1 MTTEERRKEIMN
13 ILTSKKEPVKGTDL
27 AKKFGISRQVIVQDI
42 AILRAEGFDVMATP
56 QGYIVPNYD
65 NKKMLKTIV
74 TKHNSINEVEDEL
87 FTMVSYGAKV
97 IDVIVEHP
105 VYGEMRGILDI
116 NYMNDVNEFL
126 KEVKTGNAEFLSSLT
141 DGIHIHTL
149 EVPSEESFEMIKNA
163 LREKGY
169 LVDVE

>member
-1 MTTEERRKEIMN
+1 MN

-42 AILRAEGFDVMATP
+42 AILRAEGFDVMATL
-56 QGYIVPNYD
+56 QGYIIPNYD

-74 TKHNSINEVEDEL
+74 IKHSSINEVEDEL
-87 FTMVSYGAKV
+87 VTMVSYGAKV

-126 KEVKTGNAEFLSSLT
+126 KEVKTGNAEFLSS
-141 DGIHIHTL
+141 
-149 EVPSEESFEMIKNA
+149 FK
-163 LREKGY
+163 
-169 LVDVE
+169 